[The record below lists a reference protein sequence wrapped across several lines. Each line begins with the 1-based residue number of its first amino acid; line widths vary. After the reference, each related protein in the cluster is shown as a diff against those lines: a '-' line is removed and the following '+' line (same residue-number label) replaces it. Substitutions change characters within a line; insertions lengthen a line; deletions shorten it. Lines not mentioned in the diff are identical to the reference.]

1 MAHSHGHS
9 HGGHDAE
16 VEVEALPRMVLTVSL
31 VLVAVVT
38 VVGVVLWWPDR
49 AAVEKLQGSQE
60 FVADGVVFET
70 AEVTSVAEPCS
81 AEEQADGQAE
91 DCNTASAR
99 LTSGPDAGSEVAVEI
114 STPMA
119 TSGLEAGDEVELSRT
134 EREGEAKYAFFDVK
148 RGPPLALLVGLFV
161 VCVVAVAR
169 LRGLMAVLG
178 LGFAGAVVWL
188 FLLPGLLSGEPAA
201 GVALVSSMLILYVV
215 LYTTH
220 GLSVRTSVALAGTL
234 AGVAVTA
241 LIGTIAIGGSRLSGL
256 GSESGQTLSSLDG
269 DLDLQSLL
277 VAAVIIAGLG
287 ALNDVTITQA
297 SAVWELRS
305 VGPSTSRWDVFRGA
319 MRIGRDHVA
328 STIYT
333 IVFAYVGAAL
343 TLLLVIQ
350 LYDRTFFSL
359 LTTEQMAGEIVATMA
374 AGIGVV
380 LAMPITTIIGALTV
394 PGPTGRTEEM
404 EYDAPRRPMV
414 PPRPPHQGQQPPAG
428 YPPTRVGPR
437 EQAGPYPNTPPVRGY
452 PAPGPQ
458 GPRPAPRGDHHGR
471 QRPLGQGAWPPPDQG
486 PRRG

>member
-16 VEVEALPRMVLTVSL
+16 VEVEALPRTVLTVSL
-31 VLVAVVT
+31 VLVAVIT
-38 VVGVVLWWPDR
+38 VVGVALWWPDR

-70 AEVTSVAEPCS
+70 AEITSVAEPCS
-81 AEEQADGQAE
+81 AEGTPEG
-91 DCNTASAR
+91 CNTAAAT
-99 LTSGPDAGSEVAVEI
+99 LTSGPDTGAEVAVEI

-119 TSGLEAGDEVELSRT
+119 RSGLEAGDEVELSRT
-134 EREGEAKYAFFDVK
+134 EKEGEATYAFFDVK
-148 RGPPLALLVGLFV
+148 RGPPLLLLVGLFV

-169 LRGLMAVLG
+169 MRGLMAVLG

-188 FLLPGLLSGEPAA
+188 FLLPALLSGEPAA
-201 GVALVSSMLILYVV
+201 WVALVSSVLILYVV

-220 GLSVRTSVALAGTL
+220 GFSVRTSVALAGTL
-234 AGVAVTA
+234 AGVTVTA
-241 LIGTIAIGGSRLSGL
+241 LIGTFAIGASRLSGL
-256 GSESGQTLSSLDG
+256 GSESGQTLSSLDAA
-269 DLDLQSLL
+269 LDLQTLL

-297 SAVWELRS
+297 SAVWELRAA
-305 VGPSTSRWDVFRGA
+305 GPDTSRWDVFRGA

-333 IVFAYVGAAL
+333 IVFAYVGSAL

-350 LYDRTFFSL
+350 LYDRTFLSL

-394 PGPTGRTEEM
+394 PGPAGRPEEM
-404 EYDAPRRPMV
+404 EYDAPRRPM
-414 PPRPPHQGQQPPAG
+414 PPRRPQPPGPQPPPG
-428 YPPTRVGPR
+428 YRPTRVAPR
-437 EQAGPYPNTPPVRGY
+437 EQAGPYPNTPPVGGY

-471 QRPLGQGAWPPPDQG
+471 QRPMGQGAWPPPDQG

>member
-1 MAHSHGHS
+1 MAHSHGHGHS
-9 HGGHDAE
+9 HGGHDVDVA
-16 VEVEALPRMVLTVSL
+16 VDALPRMILTVSL

-38 VVGVVLWWPDR
+38 VVGVVVWWPDR
-49 AAVEKLQGSQE
+49 AEVDKLQGSQQ
-60 FVADGVVFET
+60 FIAKGVVFET
-70 AEVTSVAEPCS
+70 DEVVSVSAPCTAEGTPK
-81 AEEQADGQAE
+81 G
-91 DCNTASAR
+91 CNTAEAK
-99 LTSGPDAGSEVAVEI
+99 LTSGPDTGTDVSVEV

-119 TSGLEAGDEVELSRT
+119 RSGLDTGDKVELSRI
-134 EREGEAKYAFFDVK
+134 EKQGEATYAFFDVK

-161 VCVVAVAR
+161 IVVVAVAR
-169 LRGLMAVLG
+169 MRGLMAVLG

-188 FLLPGLLSGEPAA
+188 FLLPALLSGEPAA
-201 GVALVSSMLILYVV
+201 WVALVSSVLILYVV
-215 LYTTH
+215 LYSTH

-234 AGVAVTA
+234 AGVVVTA
-241 LIGTIAIGGSRLSGL
+241 LIGTVAIGTSRLSGL

-269 DLDLQSLL
+269 GLDLQSLL

-297 SAVWELRS
+297 SAVWELRAA
-305 VGPSTSRWDVFRGA
+305 GPNTSRWDVFRGA

-333 IVFAYVGAAL
+333 IVFAYVGSAL

-350 LYDRTFFSL
+350 LYDRTFLSL

-380 LAMPITTIIGALTV
+380 LAMPITTLIGALTL
-394 PGPTGRTEEM
+394 PGPAPRPEDM

-414 PPRPPHQGQQPPAG
+414 PPRPPAG
-428 YPPTRVGPR
+428 YAPTRVGPR

-458 GPRPAPRGDHHGR
+458 GPRPGARGDHHGR
-471 QRPLGQGAWPPPDQG
+471 QRPMGQGPWPPPDQG
-486 PRRG
+486 PRGR

>member
-16 VEVEALPRMVLTVSL
+16 VEVEDLPRLVLTVSL
-31 VLVAVVT
+31 VLVAVLT
-38 VVGVVLWWPDR
+38 VVGVVIWWPDR
-49 AAVEKLQGSQE
+49 SAVEKLQGSQE

-70 AEVTSVAEPCS
+70 AEVTRVAEPCS
-81 AEEQADGQAE
+81 AEGAPEG
-91 DCNTASAR
+91 CNTAGAKI
-99 LTSGPDAGSEVAVEI
+99 TSGPDTGTEVAVEI

-119 TSGLEAGDEVELSRT
+119 RSGLEAGDEVELSRT
-134 EREGEAKYAFFDVK
+134 EKEGEATYAFFDVK
-148 RGPPLALLVGLFV
+148 RGPPLLLLVGLFV

-188 FLLPGLLSGEPAA
+188 FLLPALLSGEPAA
-201 GVALVSSMLILYVV
+201 WVALVSSVLILYVV

-241 LIGTIAIGGSRLSGL
+241 VIGTVAIGGSRLTGL
-256 GSESGQTLSSLDG
+256 GSESGQTLSSLDAA
-269 DLDLQSLL
+269 LDLQALL

-297 SAVWELRS
+297 SAVWELRAA
-305 VGPSTSRWDVFRGA
+305 GPNASRWEIFRGA

-359 LTTEQMAGEIVATMA
+359 LTTEQMAGEIVSTMA
-374 AGIGVV
+374 AGVGVV
-380 LAMPITTIIGALTV
+380 LAMPITTIIGAMTV
-394 PGPTGRTEEM
+394 PGPADRAEEM

-414 PPRPPHQGQQPPAG
+414 PPPRPQAPGG
-428 YPPTRVGPR
+428 YAPTRVGPR
-437 EQAGPYPNTPPVRGY
+437 EQAGPYPVAPPVRGY

-458 GPRPAPRGDHHGR
+458 GPRPGARGDRHGR
-471 QRPLGQGAWPPPDQG
+471 QRPMGQGAWPPPDQG

>member
-9 HGGHDAE
+9 HGGHAAE

-31 VLVAVVT
+31 ALVAVVT
-38 VVGVVLWWPDR
+38 VVGVAVWWPDR

-70 AEVTSVAEPCS
+70 AEVTAVAEPCT
-81 AEEQADGQAE
+81 AEGTPEG
-91 DCNTASAR
+91 CNKASVK
-99 LTSGPDAGSEVAVEI
+99 LTSGPDTGAEVAVEI

-119 TSGLEAGDEVELSRT
+119 RSGLGTGDEVELSRT
-134 EREGEAKYAFFDVK
+134 EKEGEATYAFFDVE
-148 RGPPLALLVGLFV
+148 RGPPLLLLVGLFV
-161 VCVVAVAR
+161 VCVIAVAR

-188 FLLPGLLSGEPAA
+188 FLLPALLSGEPAA
-201 GVALVSSMLILYVV
+201 WVALVSSVLILYVV

-241 LIGTIAIGGSRLSGL
+241 LIGTVAIGGSRLSGL
-256 GSESGQTLSSLDG
+256 GSESGQTLSSLDAA
-269 DLDLQSLL
+269 LDLQSLL

-297 SAVWELRS
+297 SAVWELRAA
-305 VGPSTSRWDVFRGA
+305 GPTTSRWDIFRGA

-333 IVFAYVGAAL
+333 IVFAYVGTAL

-350 LYDRTFFSL
+350 LYDRTFLSL
-359 LTTEQMAGEIVATMA
+359 LTTEQMAGEIVSTMA

-394 PGPTGRTEEM
+394 PGPAGDPAEM
-404 EYDAPRRPMV
+404 EYDVPRRPMV
-414 PPRPPHQGQQPPAG
+414 PPRPPQPGPQPPPG
-428 YPPTRVGPR
+428 YRPTRVAPR

-458 GPRPAPRGDHHGR
+458 GPRPGARGDHHGR
-471 QRPLGQGAWPPPDQG
+471 QRPMGQGAWPPPDQG

>member
-16 VEVEALPRMVLTVSL
+16 VEVEALPRLVLTVSL
-31 VLVAVVT
+31 VLVAVIT
-38 VVGVVLWWPDR
+38 LVGVALWWPDR

-81 AEEQADGQAE
+81 AEGTPKG
-91 DCNTASAR
+91 CNTAAAT
-99 LTSGPDAGSEVAVEI
+99 LTSGPDTGTEVAVEI

-119 TSGLEAGDEVELSRT
+119 RSGLETGDEVELSRT
-134 EREGEAKYAFFDVK
+134 EKEGEATYAFFDVK
-148 RGPPLALLVGLFV
+148 RGPPLLLLVGLFV
-161 VCVVAVAR
+161 ACVVAVAR

-188 FLLPGLLSGEPAA
+188 FLLPALLSGEPAA
-201 GVALVSSMLILYVV
+201 WVALVSSVLILYVV

-220 GLSVRTSVALAGTL
+220 GFSVRTSVALAGTL

-241 LIGTIAIGGSRLSGL
+241 LIGTFAIGASRLSGL
-256 GSESGQTLSSLDG
+256 GSESGQTLSSLDAA
-269 DLDLQSLL
+269 LDLQTLL

-297 SAVWELRS
+297 SAVWELRAA
-305 VGPSTSRWDVFRGA
+305 GPDTSRWDVFRGA

-333 IVFAYVGAAL
+333 IVFAYVGSAL

-350 LYDRTFFSL
+350 LYDRTFLSL

-394 PGPTGRTEEM
+394 PGPTGRPEEM
-404 EYDAPRRPMV
+404 EYDAPRRQMV
-414 PPRPPHQGQQPPAG
+414 PPRPQPPGPQPPPG
-428 YPPTRVGPR
+428 YRPTRVAPR

-471 QRPLGQGAWPPPDQG
+471 QRPMGQGAWPPPDQG

>member
-38 VVGVVLWWPDR
+38 IVGVALWWPDR

-81 AEEQADGQAE
+81 AEGTPEG
-91 DCNTASAR
+91 CNTAAAK
-99 LTSGPDAGSEVAVEI
+99 LTSGPDTGTEVAVKV

-119 TSGLEAGDEVELSRT
+119 SSGLEAGDKVELSRT
-134 EREGEAKYAFFDVK
+134 EREGEATYAFFDVK
-148 RGPPLALLVGLFV
+148 RGPPLLLLVGLFV

-188 FLLPGLLSGEPAA
+188 FLLPALLSGEPAA
-201 GVALVSSMLILYVV
+201 AVALVSSVLILYVV

-220 GLSVRTSVALAGTL
+220 GLSVRTSVALGGTL

-241 LIGTIAIGGSRLSGL
+241 LVGTIAIGGSRLSGL

-297 SAVWELRS
+297 SAVWELRA
-305 VGPSTSRWDVFRGA
+305 VGPSSSRWEVFRGA

-394 PGPTGRTEEM
+394 PGPAGDPAEM

-414 PPRPPHQGQQPPAG
+414 PSRPQPPGPQPPPG
-428 YPPTRVGPR
+428 YRPTRVGPR

-471 QRPLGQGAWPPPDQG
+471 QRPMGQGAWPPPDQG

>member
-31 VLVAVVT
+31 VFVAVLT
-38 VVGVVLWWPDR
+38 VVGVAMWWPDS
-49 AAVEKLQGSQE
+49 AAVDKLQGSQE
-60 FVADGVVFET
+60 FIADGVVFET
-70 AEVTSVAEPCS
+70 AEVVSVAEPCS
-81 AEEQADGQAE
+81 AEGTPKGCD
-91 DCNTASAR
+91 TATAK
-99 LTSGPDAGSEVAVEI
+99 LTSGPDTGTEVGVKI

-119 TSGLEAGDEVELSRT
+119 RSGLESGDEVELSLT
-134 EREGEAKYAFFDVK
+134 EKEGEATYAFFDVK
-148 RGPPLALLVGLFV
+148 RGPPLLLLVGLFV

-188 FLLPGLLSGEPAA
+188 FLLPALLSGEPAA
-201 GVALVSSMLILYVV
+201 WVALVSSVLILYVV

-220 GLSVRTSVALAGTL
+220 GFSVRTSVALAGTL

-241 LIGTIAIGGSRLSGL
+241 LIGTFAIGASRLSGL
-256 GSESGQTLSSLDG
+256 GSESGQTLSSLDAA
-269 DLDLQSLL
+269 LDLQTLL

-297 SAVWELRS
+297 SAVWELRAA
-305 VGPSTSRWDVFRGA
+305 GPDTSRWDVFRGA

-333 IVFAYVGAAL
+333 IVFAYVGSAL

-394 PGPTGRTEEM
+394 PGPARGPEEM

-414 PPRPPHQGQQPPAG
+414 PPRPQPPGPQPPPG
-428 YPPTRVGPR
+428 YRPTRVAPR

-471 QRPLGQGAWPPPDQG
+471 QRPMGQGAWPPPDQG

>member
-9 HGGHDAE
+9 HGEHDAE
-16 VEVEALPRMVLTVSL
+16 VEVEALPRLVLTVSL

-38 VVGVVLWWPDR
+38 VVGVALWWPDR
-49 AAVEKLQGSQE
+49 AAVDKLQGSQE
-60 FVADGVVFET
+60 FIAEGVVFET
-70 AEVTSVAEPCS
+70 AEVISVAEPCS
-81 AEEQADGQAE
+81 TENTPKG
-91 DCNTASAR
+91 CNTATAT
-99 LTSGPDAGSEVAVEI
+99 LTSGPDTGTEVGVEI

-119 TSGLEAGDEVELSRT
+119 RSGLEAGDEVELSRT
-134 EREGEAKYAFFDVK
+134 EKEGEATYAFFDVK
-148 RGPPLALLVGLFV
+148 RGPPLVLLVGLFV
-161 VCVVAVAR
+161 ACVVAVAR
-169 LRGLMAVLG
+169 MRGLMAVLG

-188 FLLPGLLSGEPAA
+188 FLLPALLSGEPAA
-201 GVALVSSMLILYVV
+201 WTALVSSVLILYVV

-220 GLSVRTSVALAGTL
+220 GFSVRTSVALAGTL

-241 LIGTIAIGGSRLSGL
+241 LIGTFAIGASRLSGL
-256 GSESGQTLSSLDG
+256 GSESGQTLSSLDAA
-269 DLDLQSLL
+269 LDLQSLL

-297 SAVWELRS
+297 SAVWELRAA
-305 VGPSTSRWDVFRGA
+305 GPDTSRWDVFRGA

-333 IVFAYVGAAL
+333 IVFAYVGSAL

-350 LYDRTFFSL
+350 LYDRTFLSL

-394 PGPTGRTEEM
+394 PGPTGRPEEM
-404 EYDAPRRPMV
+404 EYDAPRRAMV
-414 PPRPPHQGQQPPAG
+414 PPRPQPPGPQPPPG
-428 YPPTRVGPR
+428 YRPTRVGPR

-471 QRPLGQGAWPPPDQG
+471 QRPMGQGPWPPPDQG
-486 PRRG
+486 PRSR

>member
-16 VEVEALPRMVLTVSL
+16 VEVESLPRMVLTVSL
-31 VLVAVVT
+31 VLVAVLT
-38 VVGVVLWWPDR
+38 VVGVAIWWPDS
-49 AAVEKLQGSQE
+49 AAVDKLQGSQQ
-60 FVADGVVFET
+60 FIAKGVVFET
-70 AEVTSVAEPCS
+70 ADVVSVSAPCTAE
-81 AEEQADGQAE
+81 GQPKGC
-91 DCNTASAR
+91 DTATAK
-99 LTSGPDAGSEVAVEI
+99 LTSGPDTGTEVGVKI

-119 TSGLEAGDEVELSRT
+119 HAGLKAGDQVELSRT
-134 EREGEAKYAFFDVK
+134 EKEGEAAYAFFDVK
-148 RGPPLALLVGLFV
+148 RGPPLLLLVGLFV

-169 LRGLMAVLG
+169 MRGLMAVLG
-178 LGFAGAVVWL
+178 LAFAGAVVWL
-188 FLLPGLLSGEPAA
+188 FLLPALLSGEPAA
-201 GVALVSSMLILYVV
+201 WVALVSSVLILYVV

-234 AGVAVTA
+234 AGVTVTA
-241 LIGTIAIGGSRLSGL
+241 LIGTFAIGASRLSGL
-256 GSESGQTLSSLDG
+256 GSENGQTLSSLDAA
-269 DLDLQSLL
+269 LDLQSLL

-297 SAVWELRS
+297 SAVWELRAA
-305 VGPSTSRWDVFRGA
+305 GPHTSRWEVFRGA

-333 IVFAYVGAAL
+333 IVFAYVGSAL

-380 LAMPITTIIGALTV
+380 LAMPITTIIGALTL
-394 PGPTGRTEEM
+394 PGPAGAPAEM

-414 PPRPPHQGQQPPAG
+414 PPRQQPPRPQPPAG

-452 PAPGPQ
+452 PAPGPARP
-458 GPRPAPRGDHHGR
+458 GPQPRGDHHGR
-471 QRPLGQGAWPPPDQG
+471 QRPMGQGAWPPPDQG

>member
-9 HGGHDAE
+9 HGGHAAE

-38 VVGVVLWWPDR
+38 VVGVAVWWPDR

-70 AEVTSVAEPCS
+70 AEVTAVAEPCT
-81 AEEQADGQAE
+81 AEGTPEG
-91 DCNTASAR
+91 CNKASVK
-99 LTSGPDAGSEVAVEI
+99 LTSGPDTGAEVAVEI

-119 TSGLEAGDEVELSRT
+119 RSGLETGDEVELSRT
-134 EREGEAKYAFFDVK
+134 EKEGEATYAFFDVK
-148 RGPPLALLVGLFV
+148 RGPPLLLLVGLFV
-161 VCVVAVAR
+161 VCVIAVAR

-188 FLLPGLLSGEPAA
+188 FLLPALLSGEPAA
-201 GVALVSSMLILYVV
+201 WVALVSSVLILYVV

-241 LIGTIAIGGSRLSGL
+241 LIGTVAIGGSRLSGL
-256 GSESGQTLSSLDG
+256 GSESGQTLSSLDAA
-269 DLDLQSLL
+269 LDLQSLL

-297 SAVWELRS
+297 SAVWELRAA
-305 VGPSTSRWDVFRGA
+305 GPTTSRWDIFRGA

-333 IVFAYVGAAL
+333 IVFAYVGTAL

-350 LYDRTFFSL
+350 LYDRTFLSL
-359 LTTEQMAGEIVATMA
+359 LTTEQMAGEIVSTMA

-394 PGPTGRTEEM
+394 PGPAGDPAEM

-414 PPRPPHQGQQPPAG
+414 PPRPPQPGPQPPPG
-428 YPPTRVGPR
+428 YRPTRVAPR

-458 GPRPAPRGDHHGR
+458 GPRPGARGDHHGR
-471 QRPLGQGAWPPPDQG
+471 QRPMGQGAWPPPDQG

>member
-1 MAHSHGHS
+1 
-9 HGGHDAE
+9 
-16 VEVEALPRMVLTVSL
+16 MVLTVSL
-31 VLVAVVT
+31 VLVAVIT
-38 VVGVVLWWPDR
+38 LAGVAAWWPDR
-49 AAVEKLQGSQE
+49 SAVEKIQGSQQ
-60 FVADGVVFET
+60 FIADGVVFET
-70 AEVTSVAEPCS
+70 AEVTSVSEPC
-81 AEEQADGQAE
+81 AAAGEPEG
-91 DCNTASAR
+91 CNTAAAK
-99 LTSGPDAGSEVAVEI
+99 LTSGPDSGTEVAVEI

-119 TSGLEAGDEVELSRT
+119 RSGLGSGDEVELSRT
-134 EREGEAKYAFFDVK
+134 EKQGEAAYAFFDVK

-161 VCVVAVAR
+161 IAVVAVAR

-188 FLLPGLLSGEPAA
+188 FLLPALLTGEPAA
-201 GVALVSSMLILYVV
+201 WVALVSSVLILYVV

-241 LIGTIAIGGSRLSGL
+241 LIGTFAIGASRLSGL

-269 DLDLQSLL
+269 GVDLQSLL

-297 SAVWELRS
+297 SAVWELRAAS
-305 VGPSTSRWDVFRGA
+305 PDTSRWDVFRGA

-333 IVFAYVGAAL
+333 IVFAYVGTAL

-350 LYDRTFFSL
+350 LYDRDFLSL
-359 LTTEQMAGEIVATMA
+359 VTTEQMAGEVVAAMA

-380 LAMPITTIIGALTV
+380 LAMPITTVIGALTL
-394 PGPTGRTEEM
+394 PGPSGRPEEV
-404 EYDAPRRPMV
+404 EYDAPRRPMP
-414 PPRPPHQGQQPPAG
+414 PPRPQPQRMSPPGQQPPAA
-428 YPPTRVGPR
+428 YPPSRVSPR

-452 PAPGPQ
+452 PAPGAE
-458 GPRPAPRGDHHGR
+458 GPRPGARGDRHGR
-471 QRPLGQGAWPPPDQG
+471 QRPMGQGAWPPPDQG
-486 PRRG
+486 PRSR